1 MLHAASGKPCRILVP
16 GRIIGIVLC
25 AGLTANAAEKDARD
39 SDPAA
44 TQMVLT
50 DVEWT
55 AVKNSIERGLDWLIH
70 KQHPNGSFNQNL
82 RDEPGITGLC
92 VLAFL
97 SSGHLPGEGP
107 EGKKLAKTV
116 EYLLESQQP
125 DGLIA
130 RQRHA
135 YHSAYSHG
143 IGALAVAELY
153 GMAPFADEVRHRQVI
168 ERAMEF
174 TGKRY
179 SQPKAHPDDEGG
191 WRYLRRHA
199 VSDSD
204 LSLTSWNLM
213 FLRSCKNTGFDVD
226 DALITDAV
234 AYMERLYDRQR
245 KTFRYE
251 IHTDSPMFNH
261 PRGMAGAGVLSM
273 AIAGKHHTEMAQ
285 NAAEYI
291 LRQPFDQY
299 QRPAPGEQYPCYS
312 AFYCSQAMFQMGG
325 KYYREY
331 YPQMVRTLIAAQ
343 RLDGSWSLKEGSDV
357 EYGAAYMTAL
367 TILAL
372 STPYQMLQVLQ
383 R

>member
-1 MLHAASGKPCRILVP
+1 MRGAMLELGRILSWAV
-16 GRIIGIVLC
+16 IGMAIWPALP
-25 AGLTANAAEKDARD
+25 ARGDEAPPAEADLK
-39 SDPAA
+39 
-44 TQMVLT
+44 VLT
-50 DVEWT
+50 EPEWK
-55 AVKNSIERGLDWLIH
+55 ALKKSVDRGLAWLIRQ
-70 KQHPNGSFNQNL
+70 QHPDGSFNQNP

-92 VLAFL
+92 LLAFL
-97 SSGHLPGEGP
+97 SGGRLPGEGV
-107 EGKKLAKTV
+107 EGGKLAKTV
-116 EYLLESQQP
+116 DYLLASQQP

-135 YHSAYSHG
+135 YHGAYSHG

-153 GMAPFADEVRHRQVI
+153 GMAPPQDEARHRLVI
-168 ERAMEF
+168 ERAIEF
-174 TGKRY
+174 TSKRY

-213 FLRSCKNTGFDVD
+213 FLRSAKNAGFDID
-226 DALITDAV
+226 DRLIEEAI
-234 AYMERLYDRQR
+234 AYMERLYDPQR

-251 IHTDSPMFNH
+251 IHTDSPGFIH

-273 AIAGKHHTEMAQ
+273 AMAGKHHTQMAT
-285 NAAEYI
+285 NAAEFI
-291 LRQPFDQY
+291 LRQPYDQY
-299 QRPAPGEQYPCYS
+299 VRPAPGEQYPCYG

-325 KYYREY
+325 KYYQEY
-331 YPQMVRTLIAAQ
+331 YPVLVRTLIAAQ
-343 RLDGSWSLKEGSDV
+343 KSDGSWQLREGSDV
-357 EYGAAYMTAL
+357 QYGAPYMTSL

-372 STPYQMLQVLQ
+372 TAPYQMLPIFQ